1 MSDYEVN
8 ARYHQDNVSEQSNV
22 DDYYNEEEMEIQYYN
37 NRFRSIEDD
46 ESTLDSNKK
55 KHRKMLED
63 AKKADKGY
71 NKITRTINGKKQK
84 IEVYSTNITP
94 GSAIRNAVTG
104 CRFREY
110 RVGSLQ
116 EHLFFK
122 VSVATGEMNKYSS
135 TLFFDNPEQYERHM
149 KVDVCQ
155 ELKEQWE
162 QRAAEIRNMDYVP
175 KNFSNYT
182 LVR

>member
-1 MSDYEVN
+1 MSNYEVN
-8 ARYHQDNVSEQSNV
+8 ASYDDNASEQSNGAE
-22 DDYYNEEEMEIQYYN
+22 YYDEEEMEIQYYN
-37 NRFRSIEDD
+37 NKFRSIEDD

-71 NKITRTINGKKQK
+71 NKVTRTINGKKQK
-84 IEVYSTNITP
+84 IEVYTTNITP
-94 GSAIRNAVTG
+94 GTAIRNAVTG

-110 RVGSLQ
+110 RVGTLQ
-116 EHLFFK
+116 EYLFFK
-122 VSVATGEMNKYSS
+122 VSVATGETNKYSS

-149 KVDVCQ
+149 KADVCQ

-162 QRAAEIRNMDYVP
+162 KRAAETRNMNYVP
-175 KNFSNYT
+175 KNFLNFT
-182 LVR
+182 MVR